1 MRRWAR
7 RRWWSSRRNKE
18 EGLREIASKGQ
29 LRLAY
34 LRWAVVTVPFI
45 LLLGFTSARL
55 VPSGSQNPWYFA
67 LTKPDNMPPEW
78 AFPVAW
84 TVIYILLGLALAMI
98 INARGSTLRGPAL
111 VLFAVQMAVNLA
123 WTPVFFGMHQ
133 VMTALILLGTL
144 GVLVLVTLIMFGR
157 IRTGAALLL
166 VPYLAWVCYAGFILY
181 QIHQLNPNAGSLV
194 SAGGGDQIQIDDD
207 TVLVDGN
214 AAADAVD
221 TESGNLTNAE

>member
-1 MRRWAR
+1 M
-7 RRWWSSRRNKE
+7 
-18 EGLREIASKGQ
+18 REIASKGQ

-55 VPSGSQNPWYFA
+55 VPSGAQNRWYKS
-67 LTKPDNMPPEW
+67 LLLPDNMPPEW

-84 TVIYILLGLALAMI
+84 TVIYVLLGLALAMI

-144 GVLVLVTLIMFGR
+144 GVLVFATILLFGR

-166 VPYLAWVCYAGFILY
+166 LPYLAWVGYAGFLLY
-181 QIHQLNPNAGSLV
+181 QINQLNPNAGSLV
-194 SAGGGDQIQIDDD
+194 SAGGSEQIQVDNE
-207 TVLVDGN
+207 TMSVDGN
-214 AAADAVD
+214 DSGTGNDA
-221 TESGNLTNAE
+221 E